1 MVEGYSFHT
10 SFRVRYSE
18 IDPQMIVFNVHYLNY
33 IVISNTEYFRTTGI
47 RFFDKEEVP
56 FDIALVKSTLEFK
69 SPAYFDDVI
78 DAYVRISRLGRK
90 SYTANY
96 IMIRASNGEVIFKA
110 ENIYVGFN
118 PATKQSELIP
128 EHIRKIVRAFE
139 GQNLMEDEQ

>member
-1 MVEGYSFHT
+1 MVEGYSFCNPI
-10 SFRVRYSE
+10 RVRYSE
-18 IDPQMIVFNVHYLNY
+18 IDHQMIVFNVHYLNY

-47 RFFDKEEVP
+47 RFSDKEEAP

-78 DAYVRISRLGRK
+78 DVYVRISRLGRK

-96 IMIRASNGEVIFKA
+96 VMLRASNGDLIFKA

-118 PATKQSELIP
+118 PAIKQSELIP
-128 EHIRKIVRAFE
+128 EHIREKIRAFE
-139 GQNLMEDEQ
+139 GQNLMEDE

>member
-10 SFRVRYSE
+10 PIKVRYSE
-18 IDPQMIVFNVHYLNY
+18 IDHQMIVFNVHYLNY
-33 IVISNTEYFRTTGI
+33 IVIANGEYFRTVGM
-47 RFFDKEEVP
+47 RFNQEGEAH

-96 IMIRASNGEVIFKA
+96 VMLRASNGDLIFKA

-118 PATKQSELIP
+118 PAIKQSELVP
-128 EHIRKIVRAFE
+128 EHIREKIRAFE
-139 GQNLMEDEQ
+139 GTNLVEDE